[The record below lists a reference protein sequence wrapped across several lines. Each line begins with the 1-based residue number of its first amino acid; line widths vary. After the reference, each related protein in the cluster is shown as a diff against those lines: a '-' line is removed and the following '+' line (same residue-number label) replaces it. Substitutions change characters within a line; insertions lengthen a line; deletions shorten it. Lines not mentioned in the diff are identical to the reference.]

1 MLGEGDLMPIVGMNF
16 KSINAKFDSD
26 KMAGNLEIGST
37 PKIENVEKR
46 ELNFAGMREAVVIS
60 FSFKTQ
66 YMPDAAEI
74 AFTGE
79 IIYQTEDAKKLE
91 RKWKDTKTLDEEVT
105 VEVFNAIFRKCLI
118 KAIAISEDLK
128 LPPPIVFP
136 VVTKKGQEVKGDTGK
151 KDQKKEK

>member
-1 MLGEGDLMPIVGMNF
+1 MPIVGMNF
-16 KSINAKFDSD
+16 KTISAKFDSEKITGD
-26 KMAGNLEIGST
+26 LEIGST
-37 PKIENVEKR
+37 PKIENVERR

-79 IIYQTEDAKKLE
+79 IIYQTDDAKKME
-91 RKWKDTKTLDEEVT
+91 KKWKEDKTLDEGT
-105 VEVFNAIFRKCLI
+105 GVEVFNAIFRKCLI

-136 VVTKKGQEVKGDTGK
+136 VVTKKGQEPGK
-151 KDQKKEK
+151 QADKKEGSK